1 MMKQYSK
8 EDILYHEYRYIL
20 PCPTNRLVQV
30 WSKKIQFGGRFND
43 LVRVEFPA
51 VELEELFD
59 KKNNGTNEIRFKK
72 RLVAI

>member
-1 MMKQYSK
+1 MNI
-8 EDILYHEYRYIL
+8 DIYYPALLTWR
-20 PCPTNRLVQV
+20 
-30 WSKKIQFGGRFND
+30 KKIQFGGRFND

-59 KKNNGTNEIRFKK
+59 KKNDGTNEIRFKK